1 MWQHYSKAEKQ
12 ISQIDV
18 FGGEDADEPL
28 QVQDLKGQQNE
39 VSRLV
44 HVHGA
49 LGVDDAVSGLR
60 PHIPLK
66 AFCRALIHPEII
78 TQIYKV
84 WVYHKSIYVC
94 TSKSYNL
101 CHSANIISIEG

>member
-1 MWQHYSKAEKQ
+1 MDLYIHKSPAADVVNVKHEKQ

-18 FGGEDADEPL
+18 FGGEDTDEPL

-39 VSRLV
+39 TSRLV

-60 PHIPLK
+60 PNVPLK
-66 AFCRALIHPEII
+66 AFSRALVHPEIK
-78 TQIYKV
+78 TQVYKV
-84 WVYHKSIYVC
+84 WLGES
-94 TSKSYNL
+94 
-101 CHSANIISIEG
+101 